1 MYIRNTLIRL
11 FFEVIIV
18 SFHLYLF
25 RCIVLLLLECL
36 LVYSYSGLCLK
47 ANIRCKYYSCYFFFF
62 WVQGWSFSDVMFVT
76 KRNMANAVSNV
87 SKQLEQVSTALAV
100 WLKAT
105 STSSFLNCS
114 KRLTINRLICSSHNE
129 ICLVATFHWIF
140 WFFAYFVVNKKTFV
154 PRA

>member
-1 MYIRNTLIRL
+1 ML
-11 FFEVIIV
+11 
-18 SFHLYLF
+18 
-25 RCIVLLLLECL
+25 
-36 LVYSYSGLCLK
+36 
-47 ANIRCKYYSCYFFFF
+47 FFFF

-105 STSSFLNCS
+105 STSSFFNCS
-114 KRLTINRLICSSHNE
+114 KWLTINRLICSSHNE

-140 WFFAYFVVNKKTFV
+140 WFYAYFVVNKKTFV
-154 PRA
+154 PRAWNLGLEDGWAERNIKTYYEWGSTEMGSFMNCNFFLLINCDCI